1 MSTIIYTSRII
12 LEIFLKHQQ
21 SFIIELGYHLL
32 ILIISIS
39 GALSVI
45 ISFSVMIT
53 ILKTCPDNAIQML
66 SHIYHLSAQL
76 ILKFFQPSSMCDEL
90 NEPSNFVSTTC
101 VLITSTFKN
110 V

>member
-32 ILIISIS
+32 ILIICIS
-39 GALSVI
+39 DALSVI

-53 ILKTCPDNAIQML
+53 ILKTCPNAIPML

-76 ILKFFQPSSMCDEL
+76 ILKLFQPSSMYYKL